1 MFLRTEAVF
10 LLQMSCK
17 PDATNLY
24 QLESP
29 CYSMSRVKV
38 NRISGVTD
46 PLTGMPAKQIEL
58 VEVRDSRRPDM
69 FPASDEARVVQGMVS
84 QLQSMGLMPQ
94 IREFGYSKVVMTLT
108 ESEYDMLGMRLDV
121 NEIYELD
128 IRNGSLTLKKVTEG
142 T

>member
-1 MFLRTEAVF
+1 
-10 LLQMSCK
+10 
-17 PDATNLY
+17 
-24 QLESP
+24 
-29 CYSMSRVKV
+29 MSRVKV

-84 QLQSMGLMPQ
+84 QLQSMGLVPQ
-94 IREFGYSKVVMTLT
+94 IRELGYSKVTMTLT
-108 ESEYDMLGMRLDV
+108 ESEYDMLGIRLDV
-121 NEIYELD
+121 NEIYDLD

>member
-1 MFLRTEAVF
+1 
-10 LLQMSCK
+10 
-17 PDATNLY
+17 
-24 QLESP
+24 
-29 CYSMSRVKV
+29 MSRVKV

-108 ESEYDMLGMRLDV
+108 ESEYDMLGIRLDV
-121 NEIYELD
+121 NEVYELD
-128 IRNGSLTLKKVTEG
+128 IRNGALTLKKVTEG

>member
-1 MFLRTEAVF
+1 M
-10 LLQMSCK
+10 
-17 PDATNLY
+17 
-24 QLESP
+24 
-29 CYSMSRVKV
+29 MSRVKV

-108 ESEYDMLGMRLDV
+108 ESEYDMLGIRLDV
-121 NEIYELD
+121 NEVYELD
-128 IRNGSLTLKKVTEG
+128 IRNGALTLKKVTEG

>member
-1 MFLRTEAVF
+1 
-10 LLQMSCK
+10 
-17 PDATNLY
+17 
-24 QLESP
+24 
-29 CYSMSRVKV
+29 MSRVKV